1 MIDVIQPF
9 WKPVG
14 WTSFDVVKKLR
25 SITRVKRVGHA
36 GTLDPFAEGV
46 LVLCFGQATKRV
58 SRIMAWD
65 KEYQATVKLGL
76 TTDTLDP
83 TGTVVEHRAV
93 PSLSVSD
100 IQTAL
105 AAFIGTI
112 QQIPPMYSALKVGGK
127 RLYQLARAGQTVPR
141 EPRPAVIYRIDL
153 LDWAPPDQLAIC
165 VTCAKGTYI
174 RTLAADLAR
183 ALGTVG
189 YLTTLIRTR
198 VGEYGRSDAV
208 RMEQVESW
216 TPIAA

>member
-25 SITRVKRVGHA
+25 SLTKVKRVGHA

-46 LVLCFGQATKRV
+46 LVLCFGHATKRV
-58 SRIMAWD
+58 SRIMELD
-65 KEYQATVKLGL
+65 KEYEATVKLGL

-83 TGTVVEHRAV
+83 TGTVVEQQAV
-93 PSLSVSD
+93 PSLSMSD

-105 AAFIGTI
+105 ATFVGTI
-112 QQIPPMYSALKVGGK
+112 SQVPPMYSALKVGGK
-127 RLYQLARAGQTVPR
+127 RLYQLARAGKTVPR
-141 EPRPAVIYRIDL
+141 EPRPAVIHRIDL
-153 LDWAPPDQLAIC
+153 LDWTPPDQLAIC

-189 YLTTLIRTR
+189 YLTNLTRTR

-208 RMEQVESW
+208 RMEQVGSW